1 MSPAMVTET
10 FQGKA
15 FEDPSDSITEQVQ
28 IKSATS
34 K

>member
-1 MSPAMVTET
+1 MVIET

-15 FEDPSDSITEQVQ
+15 FENPRDSMTEQVQ

>member
-1 MSPAMVTET
+1 MSPAMVIET

-15 FEDPSDSITEQVQ
+15 FENPRDSMTEQVQ